1 MVKENYSFAIPL
13 DPLQILKVSIKVLD
27 KQAKNNEG
35 STLLNPI
42 APIDSA
48 ENDEIELSGLN
59 ELPEN
64 IIQAINS
71 ARLELTNRA
80 FLQQSFMV
88 ATATGFQLL
97 RLNQLIYFEYLTDKK
112 QWTVFLTDQTQLA
125 LKRTTIA
132 EDILRYSQN
141 FIRINQQHIINLEYL
156 VGIKGRSCQLSLLS
170 GHEDKL
176 TISRSYL
183 KALQERI
190 EVI

>member
-13 DPLQILKVSIKVLD
+13 DPLQTLKVSIKVLD
-27 KQAKNNEG
+27 KQAKNDED
-35 STLLNPI
+35 SALLNPI
-42 APIDSA
+42 SPIDSA
-48 ENDEIELSGLN
+48 ENNEIELSGLN

-71 ARLELTNRA
+71 ARLELTSRV

-112 QWTVFLTDQTQLA
+112 QWTVFLTDQTRLA
-125 LKRTTIA
+125 LKRTTVA
-132 EDILRYSQN
+132 EDILGYSQN

-170 GHEDKL
+170 GHEDQL
-176 TISRSYL
+176 IISRSYL